1 MRQLKFRI
9 WDKQNRHWITEN
21 GYSLHCNSNWAICP
35 FTGKLTDYVGMDGEF
50 GEVCIAS
57 PVPDYY
63 MQDGKV
69 TKEPRYVLM
78 QYTGLKDSKGIEIY
92 EGDIVKT
99 VDGISK
105 ISVDFAEYT
114 SGEVQWLREGFEV
127 CQKNIGATRIS
138 VFSNCDCCRAD
149 LEIIGNI
156 CETPELLK

>member
-9 WDKQNRHWITEN
+9 WDKKNKIFIYEWDASHKRLAISLVGLVYHGGYDDVLPEN
-21 GYSLHCNSNWAICP
+21 
-35 FTGKLTDYVGMDGEF
+35 DYV
-50 GEVCIAS
+50 V
-57 PVPDYY
+57 
-63 MQDGKV
+63 Q
-69 TKEPRYVLM
+69 
-78 QYTGLKDSKGIEIY
+78 QWTGLKDLKGIEIY

-138 VFSNCDCCRAD
+138 VFSNCDCCPAD

-156 CETPELLK
+156 FENPELLN

>member
-9 WDKQNRHWITEN
+9 WDKKNKIFIYEWDASHKRLAISLVGLVYHGGYDDVLPEN
-21 GYSLHCNSNWAICP
+21 
-35 FTGKLTDYVGMDGEF
+35 DYV
-50 GEVCIAS
+50 V
-57 PVPDYY
+57 
-63 MQDGKV
+63 Q
-69 TKEPRYVLM
+69 
-78 QYTGLKDSKGIEIY
+78 QWTGLKDSKGIEIY

-138 VFSNCDCCRAD
+138 VFSNCDCCPAD

-156 CETPELLK
+156 FEIPELIK